1 VRTSQRGEVESVLD
15 RVLKVLGA
23 FGPSDGPLTVAEIIR
38 RTGLS
43 KATAHRLVADLVRR
57 HLLEHAVGGGVQLGP
72 SLFDLGN
79 LVIPQRRLRET
90 AEPFMGDLFQATRSA
105 VNLAVL
111 DERGVLFVDKIT
123 SVNSP
128 RPPSRVGGHLPAY
141 CTAVGKVMLAFTKPE
156 SRVQLPHRRLVRW
169 TPHTIGTPDRLQ
181 REIHIAGQRGIAF
194 DREELAAGTVCV
206 AAPVLDCI
214 GVAVAAVSVTSWPHT
229 PHLHRFEAAVQ
240 HTAEALS
247 AELMRKAG

>member
-1 VRTSQRGEVESVLD
+1 VRTSQQGGVESVLD
-15 RVLKVLGA
+15 RVLKVLEA
-23 FGPSDGPLTVAEIIR
+23 FEPSDGPLTVAEIIR

-57 HLLEHAVGGGVQLGP
+57 NLLEHAVGGGVQLGP

-79 LVIPQRRLRET
+79 LVLPQRRLREV
-90 AEPFMGDLFQATRSA
+90 AQPFMGDLFQATRSA

-111 DERGVLFVDKIT
+111 DDRGVLFVDKIT

-128 RPPSRVGGHLPAY
+128 RPPSRIGGHLPAY
-141 CTAVGKVMLAFTKPE
+141 CTAVGKVMLAFSKPD
-156 SRVQLPHRRLVRW
+156 SDMPLAPRRLIRR
-169 TPHTIGTPDRLQ
+169 TPHTIDTPGRLH
-181 REIHIAGQRGIAF
+181 REIHTASQRGVAF

-206 AAPVLDCI
+206 AAPVLDSV

-229 PHLHRFEAAVQ
+229 PYLHRFTAAVQ

-247 AELMRKAG
+247 AELLRTAG